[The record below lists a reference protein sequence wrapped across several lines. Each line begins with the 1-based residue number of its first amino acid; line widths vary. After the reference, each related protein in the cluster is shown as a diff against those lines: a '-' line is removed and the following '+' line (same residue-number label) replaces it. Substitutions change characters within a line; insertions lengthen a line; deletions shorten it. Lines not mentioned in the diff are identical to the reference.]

1 MPTSQDN
8 VATLIN
14 SYLKLLS
21 QSQSSSTPPLTTPN
35 TSSKVQQIYP
45 NFQHPFQSSS
55 STLTES
61 HHTPP
66 GLPADLENL
75 KKAGISLCDLG
86 NLENQGKFFES
97 LENIFLTWN
106 FPFNQNLKIK
116 IVSFN

>member
-8 VATLIN
+8 VAALIN

-35 TSSKVQQIYP
+35 TLSKVQQIYP

-55 STLTES
+55 STLRES

-75 KKAGISLCDLG
+75 KKPGISLRDLG
-86 NLENQGKFFES
+86 NLENQGQFFEN
-97 LENIFLTWN
+97 LENIFFDLE
-106 FPFNQNLKIK
+106 F
-116 IVSFN
+116 SF